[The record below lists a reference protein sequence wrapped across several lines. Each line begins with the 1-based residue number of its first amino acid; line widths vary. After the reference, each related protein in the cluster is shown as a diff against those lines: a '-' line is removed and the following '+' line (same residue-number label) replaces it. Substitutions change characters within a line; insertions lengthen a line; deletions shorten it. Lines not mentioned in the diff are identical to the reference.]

1 MNLPEAHLFYPEN
14 DLALARDIARYT
26 APPAAVQLRRSG
38 LTLPFFYGNDGD
50 AVVAQGVDAQWLGRI
65 RDAFG
70 PDVSLWH
77 SGDKGFVPSPWG
89 WSKASRQYFADLG
102 FPASELPSDVTLDAI
117 RELSHR
123 RTAARVASMVAA
135 DLPFAVA
142 PPASE
147 LSTLEEINEFI
158 REHPDGAVLKLPWSS
173 SGRGLVATDPATA
186 AQQQGMFAGML
197 ARQGTVMAEPRYRRL
212 LDFAMLFTIEGG
224 ICRYAGM
231 SVFSS
236 VGLGTYAGNEL
247 APEAELRARVAALC
261 GADRLE
267 AIKAALT
274 KALAEVAGMNY
285 SGPLGVDMMAVAGAG
300 FPVVPVS
307 EINFRMT
314 MGHLCHRF
322 YSRYAVDGT
331 RGTFTVRA
339 NGSLTPSGAFAA
351 AVRGGRMEGGT
362 LDLAQ
367 PGCRFSFLITLT

>member
-1 MNLPEAHLFYPEN
+1 MNRPEAHLFYPEN

-38 LTLPFFYGNDGD
+38 LTLPFFYGNAGD

-77 SGDKGFVPSPWG
+77 SGDEGFAPAPWG

-102 FPASELPSDVTLDAI
+102 FPASVLPSDAALDAI
-117 RELSHR
+117 RGLSHR
-123 RTAARVASMVAA
+123 RTAARVASMVAT

-142 PPASE
+142 SPARE
-147 LSTLEEINEFI
+147 LSTMEEINEFI
-158 REHPDGAVLKLPWSS
+158 RQHPDGTVLKLPWSS
-173 SGRGLVATDPATA
+173 SGRGLVATDPVTA
-186 AQQQGMFAGML
+186 VQQQGMFAGML

-224 ICRYAGM
+224 KCQYAGM

-247 APEAELRARVAALC
+247 APEAELQARVAALC

-267 AIKAALT
+267 AIKTSLT
-274 KALAEVAGMNY
+274 KVLAEVAGMNY

-322 YSRYAVDGT
+322 YSRYAADGA

-339 NGSLTPSGAFAA
+339 NSSGTASGAFAA
-351 AVRGGRMEGGT
+351 SVRGGRMEGGT

-367 PGCRFSFLITLT
+367 PGCRFSFLITLG